1 MRLAEVN
8 VPDVKGGTAQAQID
22 FEKFFLVGGRAN
34 GWDTL
39 PAQFWKSNKVG
50 GTVDRKKWLA
60 TPSKDRLAEILKYS
74 SLPGASRHHWATEV
88 DFNSTNVADWLPG
101 KSLAALGTWL
111 DSNASKAGLIRA
123 YTPGRKGGYN
133 DEPWHFS
140 YAPISVGLRNRYN
153 HQVNLQTDVVDKMVV
168 DITKRADAKGL
179 KLPGRFRAGGGRN
192 QYQRSRKQ
200 GGAGSLISHGSWL
213 PALPLLLRRIL

>member
-1 MRLAEVN
+1 MGPPTTLSAESHVRLAEVN
-8 VPDVKGGTAQAQID
+8 IPGAKGGTAQAQID
-22 FEKFFLVGGRAN
+22 FEKFFLVGSRTN

-39 PAQFWKSNKVG
+39 PAQYWVSNKAG

-101 KSLAALGTWL
+101 KGLAALGTWL
-111 DSNASKAGLIRA
+111 DGNASKAGLIRA

-140 YAPISVGLRNRYN
+140 YAPISVGLRDRYN
-153 HQVNLQTDVVDKMVV
+153 QKVNLKTDVVEKMVA
-168 DITKRADAKGL
+168 DITQRAAAKNL
-179 KLPGRFRAGGGRN
+179 KLPADFAPAVSAIN
-192 QYQRSRKQ
+192 
-200 GGAGSLISHGSWL
+200 ISDLVNKVGPGL
-213 PALPLLLRRIL
+213 